1 MALGAVAML
10 IAERLGERT
19 RDEHALRWSDAV
31 LIGCAQAAAL
41 VPGMSRSGSTIAM
54 GLFLGVRRDAA
65 ARFTFLLAI
74 PATLA
79 AASKEALEVA
89 GMTLGGDVLIL
100 FAVGIAVSAVVGY
113 VTIKYFLRFLVRH
126 RLDLFA
132 WYRIALA
139 ALTVVWLWRH

>member
-1 MALGAVAML
+1 
-10 IAERLGERT
+10 
-19 RDEHALRWSDAV
+19 
-31 LIGCAQAAAL
+31 
-41 VPGMSRSGSTIAM
+41 MSRSGSTIAM

-79 AASKEALEVA
+79 AASKEGLEVA
-89 GMTLGGDVLIL
+89 QMTLGRDVLVL
-100 FAVGIAVSAVVGY
+100 FAVGMVVSAVVGY
-113 VTIKYFLRFLVRH
+113 VTIKYFLRFLARH

-132 WYRIALA
+132 WYRLALA

>member
-1 MALGAVAML
+1 
-10 IAERLGERT
+10 
-19 RDEHALRWSDAV
+19 
-31 LIGCAQAAAL
+31 
-41 VPGMSRSGSTIAM
+41 M

-79 AASKEALEVA
+79 AASKEALEIA
-89 GMTLGGDVLIL
+89 GMALGRDVLIL

-113 VTIKYFLRFLVRH
+113 VTIKYFLRFLARH

-132 WYRIALA
+132 WYRLALA